1 MWQGAQECAFAMA
14 PDAGPVRHPRAQYR
28 CKRFSMVDCRVLV
41 MSHDSWLVCRK
52 PCTDLV
58 ALHHPPPGYISF
70 DWPQLVSAPV
80 LLLPRMFVLYG
91 HRVTVAE
98 WSCEF

>member
-80 LLLPRMFVLYG
+80 PP
-91 HRVTVAE
+91 VTPYVCLV
-98 WSCEF
+98 WSQSHCGGVEL